1 MLINLG
7 TEEKPMYVEPTS
19 VVCVCKFNS
28 LRGEERTSMSV
39 LIGNDIHVDTPLAE
53 VVEKINAA
61 KIEHERQVFWDAC
74 CAATMWEDAGYEYD
88 YNEAVYCAKLSDA
101 KLKERDTRTGYG
113 NS

>member
-7 TEEKPMYVEPTS
+7 TEEKPVYVEPVS
-19 VVCVCKFNS
+19 VV
-28 LRGEERTSMSV
+28 SV
-39 LIGNDIHVDTPLAE
+39 RRFTLPQGKVATFIYIGGNEDYQVDAPLAE

-61 KIEHERQVFWDAC
+61 KIEHERQEFWDKC
-74 CAATMWEDAGYEYD
+74 CAATIQQEAAKDFDDAPF
-88 YNEAVYCAKLSDA
+88 CARVADT

>member
-74 CAATMWEDAGYEYD
+74 CAATMLYNASGYD
-88 YNEAVYCAKLSDA
+88 YDEADYCAKIATL
-101 KLKERDTRTGYG
+101 KLQERNAVTGFKAP
-113 NS
+113 